1 MFSGQ
6 LSVQRETI
14 TSMTLRVPFNIRASI
29 NERYQVRL
37 IVIHQLTL
45 ASENRADVKIVC
57 YFDINWFPV
66 KNIN

>member
-29 NERYQVRL
+29 NERYHVRL

-45 ASENRADVKIVC
+45 ASEN
-57 YFDINWFPV
+57 
-66 KNIN
+66 